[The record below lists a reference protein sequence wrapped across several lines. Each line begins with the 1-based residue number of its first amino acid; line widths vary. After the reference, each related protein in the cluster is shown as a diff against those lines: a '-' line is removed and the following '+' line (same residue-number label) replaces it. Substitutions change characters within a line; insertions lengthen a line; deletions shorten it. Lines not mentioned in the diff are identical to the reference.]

1 MGIFADEAHTQ
12 PAENVEQNIIPIEM
26 NGKAAA
32 SVSTEVMT
40 EENGETVV
48 LYLAE
53 VTADGTPV
61 DQVKGFGYD
70 AEIDTPTVV
79 FTVMDDEQSATIT
92 NWSKSDD
99 TTVTTE
105 TSESTETENEN
116 TKNGTQ
122 NGVKTGDD
130 TPVEMTWLLFV
141 VSAAML
147 LILGNRRKRQ
157 M

>member
-1 MGIFADEAHTQ
+1 M
-12 PAENVEQNIIPIEM
+12 EQNIIPIDM
-26 NGKAAA
+26 NGQAVA
-32 SVSTEVMT
+32 SVSTEVIT
-40 EENGETVV
+40 EENGEAVV

-61 DQVKGFGYD
+61 DQVKDFGYD

-79 FTVMDDEQSATIT
+79 FTVMDDEQSALIT
-92 NWSKSDD
+92 NWTRSED
-99 TTVTTE
+99 TTVTTD
-105 TSESTETENEN
+105 TSKSTDTENEN

-122 NGVKTGDD
+122 NGVKTGDN
-130 TPVEMTWLLFV
+130 TPVEMTWFLLV

-147 LILGNRRKRQ
+147 LILGSRRKRQ